1 LKSAGRRARL
11 RLKEKPKRHNQG
23 FFKSL
28 KPNKLARH
36 IGCSRKKNGRAFL
49 GLAGGQMYFAV
60 MILIAIVV
68 VAAVLVL
75 EHRGDPNTLEREYG
89 LRRTR
94 FKDKK

>member
-1 LKSAGRRARL
+1 
-11 RLKEKPKRHNQG
+11 
-23 FFKSL
+23 
-28 KPNKLARH
+28 
-36 IGCSRKKNGRAFL
+36 
-49 GLAGGQMYFAV
+49 MYFAV